1 MIQLL
6 PLGPGSALPEWLEA
20 LEIAT
25 FGDSWGALA
34 DHERLW
40 TLSGQGFA
48 RWSAVP
54 AAGEAE
60 LLRIAVA
67 PSARRSGL
75 GRALLRA
82 SEAGLGAV
90 GIHQLHLEVRASNAA
105 ARSLY
110 ESEGW
115 RPVGARPRYYRD
127 GEDAVLYSKSL
138 PLQVEGITGRT

>member
-1 MIQLL
+1 MIQAL
-6 PLGPGSALPEWLEA
+6 PLGPGSALPAWLET
-20 LEIAT
+20 LEIAA

-40 TLSGQGFA
+40 AAAGRGFA
-48 RWSAVP
+48 RWSSVP

-82 SEAGLGAV
+82 SEAGLGAA
-90 GIHQLHLEVRASNAA
+90 GIRHLYLEVRVSNAA
-105 ARSLY
+105 ARALY
-110 ESEGW
+110 EAEGW
-115 RPVGARPRYYRD
+115 RSAGTRPRYYRD
-127 GEDAVLYSKSL
+127 GEDAVLYGK
-138 PLQVEGITGRT
+138 GI